1 MPVFPGTEPP
11 SLVVPCTIEKDGFQE
26 TEIRMWSHVGTHMDA
41 PAHIIAG
48 GATLDS
54 FGVESFGGAAV
65 VVDIGALHKD
75 EIGISDLL
83 AYEELLIESD
93 FLLLRS
99 GWSKSWGQ
107 EDYFHGY
114 PVLSGEA
121 ARWLAT
127 LDLKG
132 IGIDMISIDADGS
145 EDLPVHNILLGNN
158 VLVIENL
165 TNLEELPAS
174 GFTFYT
180 LPLKFK
186 DVDGSPVRA
195 IAVI

>member
-1 MPVFPGTEPP
+1 MT
-11 SLVVPCTIEKDGFQE
+11 VPCTVAKDGFRE

-41 PAHIIAG
+41 PAHIFED

-54 FGVESFGGAAV
+54 FDVGSFGGAAV
-65 VVDIGALHKD
+65 VVDIGALKKD
-75 EIGISDLL
+75 EIGVSDLL

-99 GWSKSWGQ
+99 GWSKAWGL

-145 EDLPVHNILLGNN
+145 VDLPVHNILLGNN

-165 TNLEELPAS
+165 TNLGELPAS
-174 GFTFYT
+174 GFTFYA
-180 LPLKFK
+180 LPLKFEG
-186 DVDGSPVRA
+186 VDGSPVRA

>member
-1 MPVFPGTEPP
+1 MT
-11 SLVVPCTIEKDGFQE
+11 VPCTIEKDGFRE

-41 PAHIIAG
+41 PAHIISG
-48 GATLDS
+48 GATLDA
-54 FGVESFGGAAV
+54 FDVVSFGGTAV
-65 VVDIGALHKD
+65 VVDIGTLRKD
-75 EIGISDLL
+75 EIGVSDLL
-83 AYEELLIESD
+83 AHEELLIESD

-99 GWSKSWGQ
+99 GWSELWG
-107 EDYFHGY
+107 EEGYFHGY

-145 EDLPVHNILLGNN
+145 ADLPVHNILLGNN

-165 TNLEELPAS
+165 TNLGELPAS
-174 GFTFYT
+174 GFTFYA
-180 LPLKFK
+180 LPLKFAG
-186 DVDGSPVRA
+186 VDGSPVRA